1 MNIIIKMAKLNLQ
14 KIFTDF
20 TAKKGLKH
28 SDIRL
33 KILDVLNEGQKH
45 SSASELFAKV
55 RERYPTVGQATVY
68 RTLKLLCEC
77 DICREL
83 RTEDGL
89 ARYEVAMGHE
99 HHDHIVC
106 LGCGRFEEAVDEK
119 IEKLQIQL
127 AKSKGYSLKR
137 HKLML
142 YGLCPKCK

>member
-1 MNIIIKMAKLNLQ
+1 MAKLNLQ
-14 KIFTDF
+14 KIFTGF

-45 SSASELFAKV
+45 LSASELFAKV